1 MQTLKALTQEA
12 GGITVV
18 MALQQPRPEIFALM
32 DTVRD
37 GCIRLHDVVW
47 CRCRGR
53 ETGVG
58 KLPKP
63 HCRRRFLRCAQ
74 VILMKSGG
82 ALLYN
87 GPPAAVGPFLQAQ
100 GYRQDPQVRIRA

>member
-32 DTVRD
+32 DT
-37 GCIRLHDVVW
+37 
-47 CRCRGR
+47 
-53 ETGVG
+53 
-58 KLPKP
+58 
-63 HCRRRFLRCAQ
+63 

-100 GYRQDPQVRIRA
+100 GYRQDPQVRILA